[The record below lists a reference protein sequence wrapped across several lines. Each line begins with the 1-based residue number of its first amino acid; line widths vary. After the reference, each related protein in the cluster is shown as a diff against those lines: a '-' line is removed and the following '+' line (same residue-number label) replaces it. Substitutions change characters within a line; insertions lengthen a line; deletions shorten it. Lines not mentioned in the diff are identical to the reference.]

1 MSRYMVM
8 VYDCSF
14 VQDYIRD
21 DTPIFDDREEAI
33 EYAINLTNDFIDN
46 GIDYL
51 CADVF
56 IEFGMGTPDWS
67 MIGEVTYTLEW
78 DGNPY
83 DSVEFEECF
92 S

>member
-21 DTPIFDDREEAI
+21 DATFFDDREDAI
-33 EYAINLTNDFIDN
+33 EYAINLTNDFIDE

-51 CADVF
+51 MVDIFRA
-56 IEFGMGTPDWS
+56 FGMGTDQWS
-67 MIGEVTYTLEW
+67 IIGEVTYTLDCDE
-78 DGNPY
+78 PY
-83 DSVEFEECF
+83 ESIEFEECF